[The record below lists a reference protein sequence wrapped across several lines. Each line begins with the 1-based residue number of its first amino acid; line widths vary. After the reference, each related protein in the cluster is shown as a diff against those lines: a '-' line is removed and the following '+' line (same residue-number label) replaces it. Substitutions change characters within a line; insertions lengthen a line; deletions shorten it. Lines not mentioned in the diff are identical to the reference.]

1 MKWIFLLFSLSTVNF
16 CENKK
21 NLNNFILLT
30 NKKVFTPGDILKVS
44 LKKINKLEYD
54 SIVYYGDNKKID
66 STHEIGKKLGDKK
79 ITVRL
84 YKKNNYKEKSL
95 NIRVLSST
103 TPKLFTYKIINE
115 YPHNI
120 NSYTQG
126 LEFYN
131 NRLFE
136 SVGLRGKSALKE
148 IDYKSGKVIRN
159 LPIDDAYFAEGI
171 TLLDKKIY
179 QLTWQSKIGFIY
191 DLESFKLIDSFRY
204 KKSIEGW
211 GLCNDGKSIYKSDG
225 SSKIWKINPNT
236 LEEIDFIQVTTNKSI
251 ITKINE
257 MEWINGK
264 IYANTYQPNQPNQP
278 NKDIIIIINPVT
290 GTVEG
295 VIDFSGLKTKVKNHP
310 KIDVLNG
317 IAYNKN
323 SNTIFMTG
331 KNWDKLFELQI
342 IEK

>member
-1 MKWIFLLFSLSTVNF
+1 MKWIFLLFSLSIVNF
-16 CENKK
+16 CDNKK
-21 NLNNFILLT
+21 SLNNFILLT
-30 NKKVFTPGDILKVS
+30 NKKVFTPGDMLRVS
-44 LKKINKLEYD
+44 VIKINKLEYD
-54 SIVYYGDNKKID
+54 SIVYYKNNKKID
-66 STHEIGKKLGDKK
+66 SIHEIGKKLGDKK

-84 YKKNNYKEKSL
+84 FKKNNYEEKSL
-95 NIRVLSST
+95 NIRVLSSLA
-103 TPKLFTYKIINE
+103 PKLFTYKIIDE
-115 YPHNI
+115 YPHDI

-136 SVGLRGKSALKE
+136 SIGLRGKSALKE

-171 TLLDKKIY
+171 TLLDEKIY

-191 DLESFKLIDSFRY
+191 DLESFKLIDSFQY

-236 LEEIDFIQVTTNKSI
+236 LEEVDFIQVTTNKSI

-257 MEWINGK
+257 MEWINGR
-264 IYANTYQPNQPNQP
+264 IYANTYQF
-278 NKDIIIIINPVT
+278 NKDIIIIIDPET

-295 VIDFSGLKTKVKNHP
+295 VVDFNGLKKKVKNHP

-331 KNWDKLFELQI
+331 KNWNKLFELQI
-342 IEK
+342 IDK

>member
-1 MKWIFLLFSLSTVNF
+1 MKWIFLLFSLSIVNF

-21 NLNNFILLT
+21 NLNSFILLT

-54 SIVYYGDNKKID
+54 SIIYYRDNKKID
-66 STHEIGKKLGDKK
+66 SIHEIGKKLGDKK
-79 ITVRL
+79 ITARL

-95 NIRVLSST
+95 NIRVLSSS

-159 LPIDDAYFAEGI
+159 LPIDDVYFAEGI

-264 IYANTYQPNQPNQP
+264 IYANIYQL
-278 NKDIIIIINPVT
+278 NKDIIIIINPET
-290 GTVEG
+290 GKVEG
-295 VIDFSGLKTKVKNHP
+295 VVDFNGLKKEVKNHS

-323 SNTIFMTG
+323 SKTIFMTG
-331 KNWDKLFELQI
+331 KNWNKLFELQL

>member
-1 MKWIFLLFSLSTVNF
+1 MKWIFLLFSLGMVNF

-21 NLNNFILLT
+21 SLKNFAILT
-30 NKKVFTPGDILKVS
+30 NKKIFIPGDTLKIS
-44 LKKINKLEYD
+44 LKKITKLEYD
-54 SIVYYGDNKKID
+54 SITYHKNDKKIT
-66 STHEIGKKLGDKK
+66 SVHKIGKKLGDKK

-84 YKKNNYKEKSL
+84 FKKNNFRENSV
-95 NIRVLSST
+95 NIRVLSQL

-115 YPHNI
+115 HPHDI

-126 LEFYN
+126 LEFYD

-136 SVGLRGKSALKE
+136 SIGLRGESALKE
-148 IDYKSGKVIRN
+148 IEYKSGKVVRN
-159 LPIDDAYFAEGI
+159 LPIDDSYFAEGI
-171 TLLDKKIY
+171 TLLDQKIY

-191 DLESFKLIDSFRY
+191 DLESFELINSFQY

-211 GLCNDGKSIYKSDG
+211 GLCNDGKLIYKSDG
-225 SSKIWKINPNT
+225 TSKIWIIEPDT

-251 ITKINE
+251 ISKINE

-264 IYANTYQPNQPNQP
+264 IYANTYQF
-278 NKDIIIIINPVT
+278 NKDIIIIIDPET
-290 GTVEG
+290 GSVEG
-295 VIDFSGLKTKVKNHP
+295 VVDFNGLKKKVKNHP

-323 SNTIFMTG
+323 TNTIFMTG
-331 KNWDKLFELQI
+331 KNWNKLFEVKI

>member
-1 MKWIFLLFSLSTVNF
+1 MKWIFLLFSFLVINF

-21 NLNNFILLT
+21 SLNNIILLT
-30 NKKVFTPGDILKVS
+30 NKKVFVPGDILKVS
-44 LKKINKLEYD
+44 VENINKLEYD
-54 SIVYYGDNKKID
+54 SIVYYRNNKKID
-66 STHEIGKKLGDKK
+66 SIHEIGKKLGDKK
-79 ITVRL
+79 ITVKL
-84 YKKNNYKEKSL
+84 FKKSNYTEKSL
-95 NIRVLSST
+95 NIRVLSSL
-103 TPKLFTYKIINE
+103 TPKLFTYKIVDE
-115 YPHNI
+115 YPHDI

-136 SVGLRGKSALKE
+136 SIGLRGKSALKE

-191 DLESFKLIDSFRY
+191 DLESFELIDSFQY

-264 IYANTYQPNQPNQP
+264 IYANTYQF
-278 NKDIIIIINPVT
+278 NKDIIIIIDPET

-295 VIDFSGLKTKVKNHP
+295 VVDFNGLKEKVKNHP

-331 KNWDKLFELQI
+331 KNWNKLFELQI
-342 IEK
+342 IENK

>member
-1 MKWIFLLFSLSTVNF
+1 MKWIFLLFSLSIVNF
-16 CENKK
+16 CDNKK
-21 NLNNFILLT
+21 SLNNFILLT
-30 NKKVFTPGDILKVS
+30 NKKVFTPGDMLRVS
-44 LKKINKLEYD
+44 VKKINKLEYD
-54 SIVYYGDNKKID
+54 SIVYYKNNKKID
-66 STHEIGKKLGDKK
+66 SIHEIGKKLGDKK

-84 YKKNNYKEKSL
+84 FKKNNYEEKSL
-95 NIRVLSST
+95 NIRVLSSLA
-103 TPKLFTYKIINE
+103 PKLFTYKIIDE
-115 YPHNI
+115 YPHDI

-136 SVGLRGKSALKE
+136 SIGLRGKSALKE

-171 TLLDKKIY
+171 TLLDEKIY

-191 DLESFKLIDSFRY
+191 DLESFKLIDSFQY

-236 LEEIDFIQVTTNKSI
+236 LEEVDFIQVTTNKSI

-257 MEWINGK
+257 MEWINGR
-264 IYANTYQPNQPNQP
+264 IYANTYQF
-278 NKDIIIIINPVT
+278 NKDIIIIIDPET

-295 VIDFSGLKTKVKNHP
+295 VVDFNGLKKKVKNHP

-331 KNWDKLFELQI
+331 KNWNKLFELQI
-342 IEK
+342 IDK

>member
-1 MKWIFLLFSLSTVNF
+1 MKWTLLLFSLSIVNF

-30 NKKVFTPGDILKVS
+30 NKKVFTPGDMLRVS
-44 LKKINKLEYD
+44 LKKINKIEYD
-54 SIVYYGDNKKID
+54 SIVYYKDNKKID
-66 STHEIGKKLGDKK
+66 SIHEIGKKLGDKK
-79 ITVRL
+79 ITVRIF
-84 YKKNNYKEKSL
+84 KKNNYKERSL
-95 NIRVLSST
+95 NIRVLSSL
-103 TPKLFTYKIINE
+103 TPKLFTYKIVNE
-115 YPHNI
+115 YPHDI

-136 SVGLRGKSALKE
+136 SIGLRGKSALKE

-191 DLESFKLIDSFRY
+191 DLESFKLIDSFQY

-211 GLCNDGKSIYKSDG
+211 GLCNDGKTIYKSDG

-257 MEWINGK
+257 MEWVNGR
-264 IYANTYQPNQPNQP
+264 IYANTYQF
-278 NKDIIIIINPVT
+278 NKDIIIIINPES

-295 VIDFSGLKTKVKNHP
+295 VVDFDGLKQKVKNHP

-331 KNWDKLFELQI
+331 KNWNKLFELKI

>member
-1 MKWIFLLFSLSTVNF
+1 MKWIYILVSLWIVNF

-30 NKKVFTPGDILKVS
+30 NKKVFTPGDMLRISV
-44 LKKINKLEYD
+44 KKNNKLEYD
-54 SIVYYGDNKKID
+54 SVVYYKNNEKID
-66 STHEIGKKLGDKK
+66 SIHEIGKKLGDKK

-84 YKKNNYKEKSL
+84 YKKNNYVEKSL
-95 NIRVLSST
+95 NIRVLSLL
-103 TPKLFTYKIINE
+103 TPKLLTYKIVNE
-115 YPHNI
+115 YPHDI

-136 SVGLRGKSALKE
+136 STGLRGKSALKE

-159 LPIDDAYFAEGI
+159 LPIDDAFFAEGI

-191 DLESFKLIDSFRY
+191 DLESFKLIDSFKY
-204 KKSIEGW
+204 NKSIEGW

-257 MEWINGK
+257 MEWINGR
-264 IYANTYQPNQPNQP
+264 IYANTYQF
-278 NKDIIIIINPVT
+278 NKDIIIIINPDT
-290 GTVEG
+290 GKVEG
-295 VIDFSGLKTKVKNHP
+295 VVDFNGLKKKVKNHP

-323 SNTIFMTG
+323 LKTIFMTG
-331 KNWDKLFELQI
+331 KNWNKLFELQI

>member
-1 MKWIFLLFSLSTVNF
+1 MKWTLLLFSLSIVNF

-30 NKKVFTPGDILKVS
+30 NKKVFTPGDMLRVS
-44 LKKINKLEYD
+44 LKKINKIEYD
-54 SIVYYGDNKKID
+54 SIVYYKDNKKID
-66 STHEIGKKLGDKK
+66 SIHEIGKKLGDKK
-79 ITVRL
+79 ITVRIF
-84 YKKNNYKEKSL
+84 KKNNYKERSL
-95 NIRVLSST
+95 NIRVLSSL
-103 TPKLFTYKIINE
+103 TPKLFTYKIVNE
-115 YPHNI
+115 YPHDI

-136 SVGLRGKSALKE
+136 SIGLRGKSALKE

-191 DLESFKLIDSFRY
+191 DLESFKLIDSFQY

-211 GLCNDGKSIYKSDG
+211 GLCNDGKTIYKSDG

-236 LEEIDFIQVTTNKSI
+236 LEEVDFIQVTTNKSI

-257 MEWINGK
+257 MEWVNGR
-264 IYANTYQPNQPNQP
+264 IYANTYQF
-278 NKDIIIIINPVT
+278 NKDIIIIINPES

-295 VIDFSGLKTKVKNHP
+295 VVDFDGLKQKVKNHP

-331 KNWDKLFELQI
+331 KNWNKLFELQI
-342 IEK
+342 VEK

>member
-1 MKWIFLLFSLSTVNF
+1 MKWIFLLFSFLFINF

-21 NLNNFILLT
+21 NLNNIVLLT
-30 NKKVFTPGDILKVS
+30 NKKVFIPGDILKVS
-44 LKKINKLEYD
+44 VENINKLEYD
-54 SIVYYGDNKKID
+54 SIVYYGNNKKID
-66 STHEIGKKLGDKK
+66 SIHEIGNKLGDKK

-84 YKKNNYKEKSL
+84 FKKNNYTEKSL
-95 NIRVLSST
+95 NIRVLSSL
-103 TPKLFTYKIINE
+103 TPKLFTYKIIDE
-115 YPHNI
+115 YPHDI

-136 SVGLRGKSALKE
+136 SIGLRGKSALKE

-191 DLESFKLIDSFRY
+191 DLESFKLIDSFQY

-257 MEWINGK
+257 MEWINGR
-264 IYANTYQPNQPNQP
+264 IYANTYQS
-278 NKDIIIIINPVT
+278 NKDIIIIINPET
-290 GTVEG
+290 GRVEG
-295 VIDFSGLKTKVKNHP
+295 VVDFNGLKKKVKNHP

-331 KNWDKLFELQI
+331 KNWNKLFELQI
-342 IEK
+342 IEKE

>member
-1 MKWIFLLFSLSTVNF
+1 MKWIFLIFCFLVTNF

-21 NLNNFILLT
+21 SLKNIILLT
-30 NKKVFTPGDILKVS
+30 NKKVFIPGDILKVS
-44 LKKINKLEYD
+44 VENINKLKYD
-54 SIVYYGDNKKID
+54 SIVYYRNNKKID
-66 STHEIGKKLGDKK
+66 SIHEIGKKLGDKK

-84 YKKNNYKEKSL
+84 FKKNNYTEKSL
-95 NIRVLSST
+95 NIRVLSSL
-103 TPKLFTYKIINE
+103 TPKLFTYKIVDE
-115 YPHNI
+115 YPHDI

-136 SVGLRGKSALKE
+136 SIGLRGKSALKE

-171 TLLDKKIY
+171 TILDKKIY

-191 DLESFKLIDSFRY
+191 DLESFKLIDSFQY

-257 MEWINGK
+257 MEWINGR
-264 IYANTYQPNQPNQP
+264 IYANTYQF
-278 NKDIIIIINPVT
+278 NKDIIIIIDPET

-295 VIDFSGLKTKVKNHP
+295 VVDFNGLKEKVKNHP

-317 IAYNKN
+317 IAYNKS

-331 KNWDKLFELQI
+331 KNWNKLFELQI
-342 IEK
+342 IDK

>member
-1 MKWIFLLFSLSTVNF
+1 MKWIFLIFSLLIINF

-30 NKKVFTPGDILKVS
+30 NEKVFAPGDILRVS
-44 LKKINKLEYD
+44 VKKINELEYD
-54 SIVYYGDNKKID
+54 SIVYYKDNKKID
-66 STHEIGKKLGDKK
+66 SIHEIGKKLGDKK

-84 YKKNNYKEKSL
+84 FKKNNFKEKSL
-95 NIRVLSST
+95 NIRVLSSL
-103 TPKLFTYKIINE
+103 TPKLFTYKIVNE
-115 YPHNI
+115 YPHDI

-136 SVGLRGKSALKE
+136 SIGLRGKSALKE
-148 IDYKSGKVIRN
+148 IDYKSGKVLRN

-171 TLLDKKIY
+171 TLFDKKIY

-191 DLESFKLIDSFRY
+191 DLERFKLIDSFQY

-257 MEWINGK
+257 MEWINGR
-264 IYANTYQPNQPNQP
+264 IYANTYQF
-278 NKDIIIIINPVT
+278 NKDIIIIINPDT
-290 GTVEG
+290 GSVEG
-295 VIDFSGLKTKVKNHP
+295 VVDFNGLKKKVKNHP

-331 KNWDKLFELQI
+331 KNWNKLFELQI
-342 IEK
+342 VEK

>member
-1 MKWIFLLFSLSTVNF
+1 MKWFVLLFSLSIVNF

-21 NLNNFILLT
+21 NSNNFIILT
-30 NKKVFTPGDILKVS
+30 NKKVLTPGDTLRVS
-44 LKKINKLEYD
+44 LKKVNELDYD
-54 SIVYYGDNKKID
+54 SITYYKNDKKIA
-66 STHEIGKKLGDKK
+66 SIHEIGKKLGDKK

-84 YKKNNYKEKSL
+84 YKKNNFKENSV
-95 NIRVLSST
+95 NIRVLSSL
-103 TPKLFTYKIINE
+103 TPKLFTYNIINE
-115 YPHNI
+115 YPHDI

-148 IDYKSGKVIRN
+148 IEFKSGKVIRN
-159 LPIDDAYFAEGI
+159 LSIDDAYFAEGI
-171 TLLDKKIY
+171 TLFDEKIY

-191 DLESFKLIDSFRY
+191 DLESFELIDSFQY

-211 GLCNDGKSIYKSDG
+211 GLCNDGKLIYKSDG
-225 SSKIWKINPNT
+225 TSKIWIINPDS

-251 ITKINE
+251 ISKINE

-264 IYANTYQPNQPNQP
+264 IYANTYQF
-278 NKDIIIIINPVT
+278 NKDIILIIDPKT
-290 GTVEG
+290 GSVEG
-295 VIDFSGLKTKVKNHP
+295 VVDFNGLKKKVKNHP

-331 KNWDKLFELQI
+331 KNWNKLFELKI

>member
-1 MKWIFLLFSLSTVNF
+1 MKWIFLIFSLLIINF

-30 NKKVFTPGDILKVS
+30 NEKVFTPGDILRVS
-44 LKKINKLEYD
+44 VKKINELEYD
-54 SIVYYGDNKKID
+54 SIVYYKDNKKID
-66 STHEIGKKLGDKK
+66 SIHEIGKKLGDKK

-84 YKKNNYKEKSL
+84 FKKNNFKEKSL
-95 NIRVLSST
+95 NIRVLSSL
-103 TPKLFTYKIINE
+103 TPKLFTYKIVNE
-115 YPHNI
+115 YPHDI

-136 SVGLRGKSALKE
+136 SIGLRGKSALKE
-148 IDYKSGKVIRN
+148 IDYKSGKVLRN
-159 LPIDDAYFAEGI
+159 LSIDDAYFAEGI
-171 TLLDKKIY
+171 TLFDKKIY

-191 DLESFKLIDSFRY
+191 DLESFKLIDSFQY

-211 GLCNDGKSIYKSDG
+211 GLCNDGKLLYKSDG
-225 SSKIWKINPNT
+225 TSKIWKINPNT

-257 MEWINGK
+257 MEWINGR
-264 IYANTYQPNQPNQP
+264 IYANTYQF
-278 NKDIIIIINPVT
+278 NKDIIIIINPDT
-290 GTVEG
+290 GSVEG
-295 VIDFSGLKTKVKNHP
+295 VVDFNGLKKKVKNHP

-331 KNWDKLFELQI
+331 KNWNKLFELQI
-342 IEK
+342 VEK

>member
-1 MKWIFLLFSLSTVNF
+1 MKWTLLLFSLSIVNF

-30 NKKVFTPGDILKVS
+30 NKKVFTPGDMLRVS
-44 LKKINKLEYD
+44 LKKINKIEYD
-54 SIVYYGDNKKID
+54 SIVYYKDNKKID
-66 STHEIGKKLGDKK
+66 SIHEIGKKLGDKK
-79 ITVRL
+79 ITVRIF
-84 YKKNNYKEKSL
+84 KKNNYKERSL
-95 NIRVLSST
+95 NIRVLSSL
-103 TPKLFTYKIINE
+103 TPKLFTYKIVNE
-115 YPHNI
+115 YPHDI

-136 SVGLRGKSALKE
+136 SIGLRGKSALKE

-191 DLESFKLIDSFRY
+191 DLESFKLIDSFQY

-211 GLCNDGKSIYKSDG
+211 GLCNDGKTIYKSDG

-257 MEWINGK
+257 MEWINGR
-264 IYANTYQPNQPNQP
+264 IYANTYQF
-278 NKDIIIIINPVT
+278 NKDIIIIIDPET

-295 VIDFSGLKTKVKNHP
+295 VVDFNGLKKKVKNHP

-323 SNTIFMTG
+323 KNTIFMTG
-331 KNWDKLFELQI
+331 KNWNKLFELQI
-342 IEK
+342 IDK

>member
-1 MKWIFLLFSLSTVNF
+1 MKWIYLLFSLWIVNF

-30 NKKVFTPGDILKVS
+30 NKKVFTPGEILRISV
-44 LKKINKLEYD
+44 KKNNKLEYD
-54 SIVYYGDNKKID
+54 SVVYYKNNKKID
-66 STHEIGKKLGDKK
+66 SIHEIGRKLGDKK

-95 NIRVLSST
+95 NIRVLSSLA
-103 TPKLFTYKIINE
+103 PKLLTYKIVNE
-115 YPHNI
+115 YPHDI

-126 LEFYN
+126 LEFYD

-136 SVGLRGKSALKE
+136 STGLRGKSALKE

-191 DLESFKLIDSFRY
+191 DLESFKLIDSFKY

-257 MEWINGK
+257 MEWINGR
-264 IYANTYQPNQPNQP
+264 IYANTYQF
-278 NKDIIIIINPVT
+278 NKDVIIIINPET
-290 GTVEG
+290 GKVEG
-295 VIDFSGLKTKVKNHP
+295 VVDFNGLKEKVKNHP

-323 SNTIFMTG
+323 LKTIFMTG
-331 KNWDKLFELQI
+331 KNWNKLFELQI

>member
-1 MKWIFLLFSLSTVNF
+1 MKWIFLLFSLSIVNF
-16 CENKK
+16 CDNKK
-21 NLNNFILLT
+21 SLNNFILLT
-30 NKKVFTPGDILKVS
+30 NKKVFTPGDMLRVS
-44 LKKINKLEYD
+44 VKKINKLEYD
-54 SIVYYGDNKKID
+54 SIVYYKNNKKID
-66 STHEIGKKLGDKK
+66 SIHEIGKKLGDKK

-84 YKKNNYKEKSL
+84 FKKNNYTEKSL
-95 NIRVLSST
+95 NIRVLSSL
-103 TPKLFTYKIINE
+103 TPKLFTYKIVDE
-115 YPHNI
+115 YPHDI

-136 SVGLRGKSALKE
+136 SIGLRGKSALKE

-171 TLLDKKIY
+171 TILDKKIY
-179 QLTWQSKIGFIY
+179 QLTWQSKIGFTY
-191 DLESFKLIDSFRY
+191 DLESFKLIDSFQY

-236 LEEIDFIQVTTNKSI
+236 LEEVDFIQVTTNKSI

-264 IYANTYQPNQPNQP
+264 IYANTYQF
-278 NKDIIIIINPVT
+278 NKDIIIIIDPET

-295 VIDFSGLKTKVKNHP
+295 VVDFNGLKKKVKNHP

-331 KNWDKLFELQI
+331 KNWNKLFELQI
-342 IEK
+342 VEK

>member
-1 MKWIFLLFSLSTVNF
+1 MKWIFLIFSLLIINF

-30 NKKVFTPGDILKVS
+30 NEKVFTPGDILRVS
-44 LKKINKLEYD
+44 VKKINELEYD
-54 SIVYYGDNKKID
+54 SIVYYKDNKKID
-66 STHEIGKKLGDKK
+66 SIHEIGKKLGDKK

-84 YKKNNYKEKSL
+84 FKKNNFKEKSL
-95 NIRVLSST
+95 NIRVLSSL
-103 TPKLFTYKIINE
+103 TPKLFTYKIVNE
-115 YPHNI
+115 YPHDI

-136 SVGLRGKSALKE
+136 SIGLRGKSALKE
-148 IDYKSGKVIRN
+148 IDYKSGKVLRN

-171 TLLDKKIY
+171 TLFDKKIY

-191 DLESFKLIDSFRY
+191 DLESFKLIDSFQY

-211 GLCNDGKSIYKSDG
+211 GLCNDGKSLYKSDG
-225 SSKIWKINPNT
+225 TSKIWKINPNT

-257 MEWINGK
+257 MEWINGR
-264 IYANTYQPNQPNQP
+264 IYANTYQF
-278 NKDIIIIINPVT
+278 NKDIIIIIDPET

-295 VIDFSGLKTKVKNHP
+295 VVDFNGLKEKVKNHP

-317 IAYNKN
+317 IAYNKS

-331 KNWDKLFELQI
+331 KNWNKLFELQI
-342 IEK
+342 IDK

>member
-30 NKKVFTPGDILKVS
+30 NKKVFTPGDMLKIS

-54 SIVYYGDNKKID
+54 SIIYYRDNKKID
-66 STHEIGKKLGDKK
+66 SIHEIGKKLGDKK
-79 ITVRL
+79 ITARL

-95 NIRVLSST
+95 NIRVLSSS

-136 SVGLRGKSALKE
+136 SIGLRGKSALKE

-159 LPIDDAYFAEGI
+159 LPIDDVYFAEGI

-225 SSKIWKINPNT
+225 SSKIWKINPNS

-264 IYANTYQPNQPNQP
+264 IYANIYQL
-278 NKDIIIIINPVT
+278 NKDIIIIINPET
-290 GTVEG
+290 GKVEG
-295 VIDFSGLKTKVKNHP
+295 VVDFNGLKKEVKNHS

-323 SNTIFMTG
+323 SKTIFMTG
-331 KNWDKLFELQI
+331 KNWNKLFELQL